1 MFSRFSKP
9 LIWLLVG
16 VLLISTSACL
26 RARRMAVSNGNLP
39 AQLTETPV
47 AEESPTRSPNPTS
60 TPIPLPT
67 ATNTLVPTQPQS
79 TIMVTASKG
88 NVYIRRGPGLAY
100 NPIGILEDGES
111 ASATARDILSDWVQ
125 VSSPAHP
132 DQMGWVSLMTSYVS
146 VNGDIST
153 LPAIQVD
160 DWPVASYLRNCTHHQ
175 MLVQPGE
182 IIIPSLLEY
191 PENEVWI
198 YPGSYIVYDLDHPDA
213 PEVAKVELREGVEI
227 DIRVD
232 GNDEKRKCQ

>member
-1 MFSRFSKP
+1 MFSRFSKS
-9 LIWLLVG
+9 LIWLLAG

-26 RARRMAVSNGNLP
+26 RAQGMAVSNGNLP
-39 AQLTETPV
+39 TQSADTPV
-47 AEESPTRSPNPTS
+47 VEKSPTRPSNLTS

-67 ATNTLVPTQPQS
+67 ATNTLVPPQPPS
-79 TIMVTASKG
+79 LIMITASKG

-111 ASATARDILSDWVQ
+111 ASAIARDILSDWVQ

-146 VNGDIST
+146 VDGDIAT

-175 MLVQPGE
+175 MLVQPGG

-191 PENEVWI
+191 PENEVWV
-198 YPGSYIVYDLDHPDA
+198 YPGSYTVYDLDHPDA
-213 PEVAKVELREGVEI
+213 PQVAKVELREGVEI

-232 GNDEKRKCQ
+232 GNDEKRKCP